1 MAEERISVHICS
13 NKCRC
18 LREVKKGYSIVNGL
32 SNGTYCSAYIHGTW
46 QKIDPEKDCK
56 GCKRAEYN
64 GLSRTEAIERMAK
77 AMWNRNQ
84 KQIARTNKE
93 FVITMWETIERP
105 SPNTQI
111 FLEEAEAA
119 LDALI
124 KGE

>member
-18 LREVKKGYSIVNGL
+18 LREISENFDVVGL
-32 SNGTYCSAYIHGTW
+32 PEGTYCAAYIHGAW

-56 GCKRAEYN
+56 DCKRAEYN

-93 FVITMWETIERP
+93 FVITLWETIERP

-124 KGE
+124 KGA